1 MQQIFIDFN
10 AVTYAPVYAGEIGE
24 SRAVRLHLIPP
35 DYMSSDESIVR
46 YNVAFKIAAG
56 VVLSELFNKDDEI
69 NIDLG
74 APLTDDNQLVMQ
86 LIGMSSD
93 GETVISKT
101 PLLQLIIGDSIDG
114 EIIPDPATG
123 KTIYTEIL
131 ELEEKISEIE
141 VKELYDAETGK
152 PAYTVTEIDEMYA
165 AGNLLTWKGRPVIA
179 VDANTQWN
187 RYLYFPRASAG
198 RSVTIK
204 KQSVQNGAVIGVEED
219 IGGFSDIN
227 FTLNHFNR
235 LYGIEAGAQVNCV
248 DDVVDENG
256 DSVVD
261 EHKKARLPKNYL
273 DDETMISL
281 CAESTVDCISLGND
295 DILAVDPDTALAL

>member
-1 MQQIFIDFN
+1 MQRIIIDFN

-56 VVLSELFNKDDEI
+56 VVLSELFGKDDEI

-141 VKELYDAETGK
+141 VKELYDAETGT

-179 VDANTQWN
+179 VYANTQWN
-187 RYLYFPRASAG
+187 RFLYFPYF
-198 RSVTIK
+198 I
-204 KQSVQNGAVIGVEED
+204 
-219 IGGFSDIN
+219 
-227 FTLNHFNR
+227 
-235 LYGIEAGAQVNCV
+235 
-248 DDVVDENG
+248 
-256 DSVVD
+256 
-261 EHKKARLPKNYL
+261 
-273 DDETMISL
+273 
-281 CAESTVDCISLGND
+281 
-295 DILAVDPDTALAL
+295 